1 MNALSTGLRLA
12 RNLLLC
18 LAISLPLGGNAQGL
32 AVQNLAVLVD
42 IDGSETIESVSGPQ
56 AAQRFTRLEGSLS
69 AGYTRKVHWL
79 RFNVP
84 APANGAWWLEVMPPM
99 LDDLRLFEPSG
110 AGFAERRAG
119 DHLPFSSR
127 EEDYQGFV
135 FKLVLAD
142 TAPHTYYL
150 RLQTTSSSML
160 TLHLWQPERFHGA
173 KQLVYVKIG
182 LLLGLFLLIL
192 LLNLLLWLGTR
203 ESLYGWFSLFVV
215 ANLLVYFALTGLAAQ
230 YLLPQAPL
238 IADAAAGASLLIFL
252 ASTAPFYRRMLRI
265 EREQKFYFAIFRL
278 MVALPC
284 LLLPSVITGH
294 YPEAARIAMGFSG
307 ASGLLVLYL
316 SFQLWRGGRQEAH
329 YLLLGVSLAQLST
342 LRGFLLMLG
351 LVPGDWF
358 ANLLQGV
365 PLVVVMV
372 LQVALVVRLHESNN
386 ARHLATKR
394 AELAERDALRARD
407 VQFELANSL
416 TERNAALQALE
427 QQREALRAGERTL
440 ESERRMA
447 HALLLNISDRVPG
460 MVFQFHQRVDGSS
473 YFPYASEAIYDIY
486 RITPKEAL
494 DSAAG
499 VFAALHPDDY
509 DGVVIAI
516 QQSAHDMKP
525 WVQEHR
531 VKFDDGTVRWLQSNA
546 RAQRE
551 ADGSTIWHGFVTDIT
566 ERKQKDER
574 VRQAE
579 AMLGTA
585 LAAIDEAFVIF
596 DADDRLVFCND
607 KYRQIYASVAH
618 LMVPG
623 VTFEALIRAN
633 AERGQYPDA
642 IGRIDE
648 WVRERLAAHQA
659 SDGMVIQH
667 HADGRVIRVVD
678 RKTPDGCAVGFRI
691 DVTALDQARQ
701 AAETANV
708 AKSRFLATMSHEIRT
723 PMNGIL
729 GMAQVL
735 LQANIAEADRLDYAR
750 TILKSGQTLMV
761 LLNDILD
768 LSKIEADKV
777 KLESIALDPAQLIS
791 EVRALFADAACANG
805 LRIDSHWSGPA
816 PRYLGDPNRLR
827 QMLANLVGNAI
838 KFTEQGDIR
847 IEAREIAHGQQ
858 TSTLEFSVHD
868 SGIGIA
874 KDKLELLFDTFSQVD
889 SSTTRKYGGTGL
901 GLSIVRKLAHA
912 MGGQVGVK
920 SEVGVGSSFWFQIP
934 VERLP
939 SEVPGPATQALQTHA
954 THRPLTGRVL
964 VVEDN
969 PTNQKVIGVV
979 LGKMGLNVVFADDGQ
994 QGLDLIMTGEAIDL
1008 ILMDLQM
1015 PVMDGYSAT
1024 RKIRQWE
1031 HHNNRAR
1038 QPIIALTAA
1047 AYPENRERSLA
1058 ACMDDVLIKPLLLGP
1073 LRAAL
1078 GKWLPEAPA
1087 FAPESAQPP
1096 SAPTE
1101 DIIGRIA
1108 ALAQEVLPLLAA
1120 NKFDGITRF
1129 KALQEAAAG
1138 TKLAPAIHEI
1148 GLQLQHFRF
1157 DLALERL
1164 RRMATEHEWEL
1175 ET

>member
-18 LAISLPLGGNAQGL
+18 LVMGLPLAVSAQAM
-32 AVQNLAVLVD
+32 AVQDLAVLVD
-42 IDGSETIESVSGPQ
+42 ADGSETIASVSAPQ
-56 AAQRFTRLEGSLS
+56 TAQRFTQLDGSLN
-69 AGYTRKVHWL
+69 AGYTRNVHWL
-79 RFNVP
+79 RFSVQVP
-84 APANGAWWLEVMPPM
+84 ASGSWWLEVMPPM

-110 AGFAERRAG
+110 SSFAERRAG
-119 DHLPFSSR
+119 DRLPFASR
-127 EEDYQGFV
+127 EDDYRGFI
-135 FKLVLAD
+135 FKLALAD

-160 TLHLWQPERFHGA
+160 TLQLWQPERFHSA
-173 KQLVYVKIG
+173 KQLEYVTIG
-182 LLLGLFLLIL
+182 LLFGLFLLVL
-192 LLNLLLWLGTR
+192 LLNLLLWFSTR
-203 ESLYGWFSLFVV
+203 EALYGWFSLFVG
-215 ANLLVYFALTGLAAQ
+215 ANLLVYFAFTGLAAQ
-230 YLLPQAPL
+230 YLLPQVPL

-252 ASTAPFYRRMLRI
+252 ASTAPFYRRMLHI
-265 EREQKFYFAIFRL
+265 EHGQKFYFGIFRL

-316 SFQLWRGGRQEAH
+316 SFHHWREGRQDAR
-329 YLLLGVSLAQLST
+329 YLLLGVILAQLST
-342 LRGFLLMLG
+342 LNGFLHMLG
-351 LVPGDWF
+351 LSGGDWF
-358 ANLLQGV
+358 ANMLQRV
-365 PLVVVMV
+365 PLMAVLA
-372 LQVALVVRLHESNN
+372 LQVALLMRLQESSKT
-386 ARHLATKR
+386 RHLATKR

-407 VQFELANSL
+407 VQLELANSL

-427 QQREALRAGERTL
+427 QQREELRAGERAL
-440 ESERRMA
+440 ESDRRVPY
-447 HALLLNISDRVPG
+447 ALLLKIADRVPG

-473 YFPYASEAIYDIY
+473 YFPYASEAIFEIY
-486 RITPKEAL
+486 RITPQEAFEN
-494 DSAAG
+494 AAG
-499 VFAALHPDDY
+499 VFAVLHPEDRDL
-509 DGVVIAI
+509 VTVSI
-516 QQSAHDMKP
+516 QQSAHDLMP
-525 WVQEHR
+525 WVQEYR

-551 ADGSTIWHGFVTDIT
+551 ADGSTLWHGFITDIT

-574 VRQAE
+574 VKQAE

-596 DADDRLVFCND
+596 DPDDRLLFCND
-607 KYRQIYASVAH
+607 KYRQIYAKVAH

-648 WVRERLAAHQA
+648 WVSERLAAHQA
-659 SDGMVIQH
+659 SDGTVIQH

-678 RKTPDGCAVGFRI
+678 RKTRDGCAVGFRI
-691 DVTALDQARQ
+691 DITALDQARQ
-701 AAETANV
+701 AAEAANI
-708 AKSRFLATMSHEIRT
+708 AKSRFLSTMSHEIRT

-735 LQANIAEADRLDYAR
+735 LHPNIAEADRLDYVR
-750 TILKSGQTLMV
+750 TILKSGHSLLA

-768 LSKIEADKV
+768 LAKIEADRV
-777 KLESIALDPAQLIS
+777 NLESIALDPAQLIG
-791 EVRALFADAACANG
+791 ETRALFAETACASG
-805 LRIDSHWSGPA
+805 LRIECSWSGPA
-816 PRYLGDPNRLR
+816 RRYLGDPSRLR

-838 KFTEQGDIR
+838 KFTMQGSIH
-847 IEAREIAHGQQ
+847 IEAREVAHDQQ
-858 TSTLEFSVHD
+858 TSTLEFAVCD

-874 KDKLELLFDTFSQVD
+874 RENLQLLFQTFSQAD

-901 GLSIVRKLAHA
+901 GLSIVRRLAQI
-912 MGGQVGVK
+912 MGGQVGVE
-920 SEVGVGSSFWFQIP
+920 SEAGVGSRFWFQIP

-939 SEVPGPATQALQTHA
+939 GVVPGPATH
-954 THRPLTGRVL
+954 PLLNAQPHPLSGRVL

-969 PTNQKVIGVV
+969 PVNQKVIGVV
-979 LGKMGLNVVFADDGQ
+979 LDKMGLSFVCADDGQ
-994 QGLDLIMTGEAIDL
+994 QGLDLIMAGEAIDL

-1015 PVMDGYSAT
+1015 PVLDGYSAAK
-1024 RKIRQWE
+1024 KIRQWE
-1031 HHNNRAR
+1031 QQNNRAR

-1058 ACMDDVLIKPLLLGP
+1058 AGMDDVLIKPLLLGP
-1073 LRAAL
+1073 LRTVL
-1078 GKWLPEAPA
+1078 GQWLPEAPA
-1087 FAPESAQPP
+1087 LVTESAPPP
-1096 SAPTE
+1096 SAPTAATFE
-1101 DIIGRIA
+1101 RIA
-1108 ALAQEVLPLLAA
+1108 ALIQDVLPLLAA
-1120 NKFDGITRF
+1120 NKFDGISRF
-1129 KALQEAAAG
+1129 KMLQEAAAG
-1138 TKLAPAIHEI
+1138 TELAPEIHEI

-1164 RRMATEHEWEL
+1164 RRMAAEHEWEL